1 MIGYYFIQ
9 HKYKYVRECEMSGID
24 KATRKI
30 ESLETEENENLLHNK
45 KINLYKMLLIY
56 LYYIKNNK
64 LYILIIFNYCFYYF
78 NCYL

>member
-45 KINLYKMLLIY
+45 KNKSLQDDANISILYKKIIN
-56 LYYIKNNK
+56 YI
-64 LYILIIFNYCFYYF
+64 F
-78 NCYL
+78 

>member
-45 KINLYKMLLIY
+45 KNKSLQDAVNISILYKKIIN
-56 LYYIKNNK
+56 YI
-64 LYILIIFNYCFYYF
+64 F
-78 NCYL
+78 